1 MAGKKG
7 RLQCWQEGKGG
18 GSTGREV
25 RRIRR
30 EGREEDQQGGK
41 RGGSAGNGVGPAG
54 KGPGSTGK
62 GVGLIGLGRR
72 WQKGKEGG
80 PQGRKGGFWQGREEF
95 RRKSKRLP
103 WLSEVIKLLPACK
116 NKKHQKKEKKRP
128 LCSKRLPW
136 PLPVLSLSSAVV
148 DLLPACKNKKTPGKG
163 KRREHCTA
171 KQLPQRIPPLLSLS
185 AVIELLPA
193 CKNKKHQEKA
203 KGETV
208 EQQNVAMANTSGVI
222 VVGSH

>member
-1 MAGKKG
+1 MADA
-7 RLQCWQEGKGG
+7 C
-18 GSTGREV
+18 TV
-25 RRIRR
+25 
-30 EGREEDQQGGK
+30 
-41 RGGSAGNGVGPAG
+41 V
-54 KGPGSTGK
+54 
-62 GVGLIGLGRR
+62 
-72 WQKGKEGG
+72 
-80 PQGRKGGFWQGREEF
+80 
-95 RRKSKRLP
+95 
-103 WLSEVIKLLPACK
+103 VILLLPAFQKQK
-116 NKKHQKKEKKRP
+116 NTR
-128 LCSKRLPW
+128 
-136 PLPVLSLSSAVV
+136 
-148 DLLPACKNKKTPGKG
+148 KG